1 MTTFNFIET
10 VILAFSCQQW
20 LFDQNEGSSET
31 FQIKYSTSI
40 LCTYIMYIQYIYIE
54 YTVQKSNKYLYHF
67 SAVLP
72 RPSHLENWIQFWN

>member
-31 FQIKYSTSI
+31 FQIKYCTSI
-40 LCTYIMYIQYIYIE
+40 LWTYNMYIEYNIE
-54 YTVQKSNKYLYHF
+54 YTVQKENKYLYHF

-72 RPSHLENWIQFWN
+72 SPSHLENWIQFWN